1 MILSQIFFFQAED
14 GIRDGHVTGVQTC
27 ALPIYR
33 KSASFVPAQGADHP
47 LNNWQR
53 ARALTA
59 TYRVD
64 IFGHMDTKRVMANFA
79 ALSQET
85 RLETFRLL
93 VRHERKGLAAREIA
107 RRLGVTNNHLYN

>member
-59 TYRVD
+59 RSEERRV
-64 IFGHMDTKRVMANFA
+64 GKECRGGWWPKKRKKNEWKKKERE
-79 ALSQET
+79 SRRGTET
-85 RLETFRLL
+85 RKRS
-93 VRHERKGLAAREIA
+93 
-107 RRLGVTNNHLYN
+107 